1 MANAH
6 LTLIRVIGLVLIVAG
21 AGLLLWG
28 YQLSGSLSAQL
39 TETVSGAMPD
49 AVMGRYIAGAAGLIV
64 GIYLLLTRQ

>member
-1 MANAH
+1 MANPH

-21 AGLLLWG
+21 AGLLFWG

-49 AVMGRYIAGAAGLIV
+49 AVMGRYIAGAAGFIV
-64 GIYLLLTRQ
+64 GVYLLVTR